1 MKKTIVAPRAL
12 PYTASLNEAP
22 WRSGHAPDCKSDYPG
37 SIPGGASNFEHQF
50 PPLPTLLNINYDT
63 CLFVIDCTTNVV
75 YRRHMK
81 KMKKPSAAESAILNV
96 LWSEQ
101 PCSVKEIHNILSATK
116 DVGYTTTLKQVQ
128 RLHNKGMVT
137 RKPGEGKSFLY
148 SAAVKEDAT
157 KSDLFNQFVQSAFSN
172 SVSDLVLHALGNEK
186 TSDAEIE
193 KIKAFIAKLDDTKT

>member
-1 MKKTIVAPRAL
+1 
-12 PYTASLNEAP
+12 
-22 WRSGHAPDCKSDYPG
+22 
-37 SIPGGASNFEHQF
+37 
-50 PPLPTLLNINYDT
+50 
-63 CLFVIDCTTNVV
+63 
-75 YRRHMK
+75 MK

-96 LWSEQ
+96 LWSKQ
-101 PCSVKEIHNILSATK
+101 PCSVKEIHNVLSATK

>member
-1 MKKTIVAPRAL
+1 M
-12 PYTASLNEAP
+12 
-22 WRSGHAPDCKSDYPG
+22 
-37 SIPGGASNFEHQF
+37 GGASNFEHQF

-96 LWSEQ
+96 LWSKQ
-101 PCSVKEIHNILSATK
+101 PCSVKEIHNVLSATK